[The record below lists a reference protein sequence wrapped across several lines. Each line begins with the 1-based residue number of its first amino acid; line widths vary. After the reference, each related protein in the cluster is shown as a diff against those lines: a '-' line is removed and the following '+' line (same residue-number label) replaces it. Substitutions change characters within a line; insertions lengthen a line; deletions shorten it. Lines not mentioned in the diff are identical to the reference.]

1 MNQMLNKADF
11 IERFALK
18 GYTKKDADVIVDDVF
33 KTITEIMADGD
44 SVRFHGFGS
53 FEVRD
58 AKDRLSTNPQTQEPL
73 MIPGHKAPKFVAGIV
88 LRRAVKEGLLR
99 E

>member
-1 MNQMLNKADF
+1 MNQVLNKADF
-11 IERFALK
+11 IDRFAQK
-18 GYTKKDADVIVDDVF
+18 GYTKKASDVIIDDIF
-33 KTITEIMADGD
+33 LTITEILADGD

-58 AKDRLSTNPQTQEPL
+58 VKDRESTNPQTQEPL
-73 MIPGHKAPKFVAGIV
+73 LIPGHRAPKFVAGKH
-88 LRRAVKEGLLR
+88 LRRVVKEGFLR